1 MKALTIFFFASS
13 VIAVPFIKSCG
24 ELNIP
29 IFKPQDRVDVFNHW
43 RRLIMNEIGV
53 SNMMELKYD
62 PNLEDEIRKMKSCE
76 DIIHGSN
83 YRVSTD
89 EGSKRIV
96 QNLVK
101 NLPDEGPRGPRE
113 FLPDAAEYL
122 NPAQTF
128 VAWCDLNVK
137 CSRKHVDDK
146 NQKKMF
152 SRDQHETDTVVI
164 FGPKGTYFESDFKM
178 GKPGSNCPNGIVPPK
193 PPNAT
198 CESNCGLCK
207 GPEVPPRI
215 PFTEISDSVA
225 PSVNAIFILPILFM
239 VNIVNAY

>member
-13 VIAVPFIKSCG
+13 VIAEPFIKSCG

-113 FLPDAAEYL
+113 SLPYSAEYI

-128 VAWCDLNVK
+128 VAWCHLNVK
-137 CSRKHVDDK
+137 CSKEYVDDQNRK
-146 NQKKMF
+146 
-152 SRDQHETDTVVI
+152 ETFKTDNVVI
-164 FGPKGTYFESDFKM
+164 FGPKGTYFESDFKI
-178 GKPGSNCPNGIVPPK
+178 GKPGSDCLNGIVPPK
-193 PPNAT
+193 PPNYY
-198 CESNCGLCK
+198 
-207 GPEVPPRI
+207 
-215 PFTEISDSVA
+215 
-225 PSVNAIFILPILFM
+225 M
-239 VNIVNAY
+239 